1 LVSQLL
7 TALLVTWAFA
17 ALAYALGMIS
27 RSGALGGFLVGTT
40 IYASLGPRG
49 FAVLALFV
57 VGGSLLTRLGYAS
70 KARTGTAQ
78 EHGGRR
84 SARNALANCAVATFC
99 AILAATGSEPFIA
112 AFVASLGAAFADTAE
127 SEIGQLFSR
136 TPRLITTL
144 QRVPPGTD
152 GAISPPGTLA
162 GVGAAGLTAALGLAL
177 GMLETPAA
185 ALFVATA
192 AFLGT
197 VADSLIGGLSPR
209 AGNEL
214 TNVLCTLVAALL
226 AFTFAYLVWGGGIR
240 SSHNDIRVDYKSSG
254 ARISWSEVPE
264 TMSFT
269 VAEAQTSY
277 WVMKATIS

>member
-7 TALLVTWAFA
+7 TALLVTGAFA

-27 RSGALGGFLVGTT
+27 RSGALGGLLVGTT

-57 VGGSLLTRLGYAS
+57 VGGSLLTRLGYGS

-99 AILAATGSEPFIA
+99 AILAAATGSEPFIA

-152 GAISPPGTLA
+152 GAVSLPGTLA

-185 ALFVATA
+185 ALFVAAA

-197 VADSLIGGLSPR
+197 VADSLIGGLSSR

-226 AFTFAYLVWGGGIR
+226 VFTFAYLVWGGGMR
-240 SSHNDIRVDYKSSG
+240 SSHHDIR
-254 ARISWSEVPE
+254 SEVPE
-264 TMSFT
+264 TMSGTIRTTMST
-269 VAEAQTSY
+269 VALTNSASR
-277 WVMKATIS
+277 AGLIL

>member
-1 LVSQLL
+1 MASQLL
-7 TALLVTWAFA
+7 TGVLVTAAFA
-17 ALAYALGMIS
+17 SLAYALGMIS
-27 RSGALGGFLVGTT
+27 RSGALGGFLVGTA

-57 VGGSLLTRLGYAS
+57 VAGSLLTRLGYGS
-70 KARTGTAQ
+70 KQRSGIAQ

-84 SARNALANCAVATFC
+84 SARNALANCAVATLC
-99 AILAATGSEPFIA
+99 AILAAATGSETLTA

-144 QRVPPGTD
+144 QKVPPGTD
-152 GAISPPGTLA
+152 GAISLPGTLA
-162 GVGAAGLTAALGLAL
+162 GVGAAGLTAILALALGLLGTPGSAL
-177 GMLETPAA
+177 V
-185 ALFVATA
+185 VAIA

-197 VADSLIGGLSPR
+197 IADSLIGDLLPR

-226 AFTFAYLVWGGGIR
+226 ALIFA
-240 SSHNDIRVDYKSSG
+240 
-254 ARISWSEVPE
+254 
-264 TMSFT
+264 
-269 VAEAQTSY
+269 
-277 WVMKATIS
+277 

>member
-1 LVSQLL
+1 MASQFLA
-7 TALLVTWAFA
+7 ALLVTAAFA

-27 RSGALGGFLVGTT
+27 RSGALGGLLVGTT

-57 VGGSLLTRLGYAS
+57 IGGSLLTRLGYGS
-70 KARTGTAQ
+70 KQRTGTAQ

-99 AILAATGSEPFIA
+99 AILAATGSEPFTA

-144 QRVPPGTD
+144 QKVPPGTD
-152 GAISPPGTLA
+152 GAVSLPGTLA
-162 GVGAAGLTAALGLAL
+162 GAGAAGLTAVLGLAL
-177 GMLETPAA
+177 GMLETPAP
-185 ALFVATA
+185 ALLVATA

-197 VADSLIGGLSPR
+197 VADSLIGGLSSR

-214 TNVLCTLVAALL
+214 TNVLCTFVAALL
-226 AFTFAYLVWGGGIR
+226 ALILT
-240 SSHNDIRVDYKSSG
+240 
-254 ARISWSEVPE
+254 
-264 TMSFT
+264 
-269 VAEAQTSY
+269 
-277 WVMKATIS
+277 

>member
-1 LVSQLL
+1 MASQLL
-7 TALLVTWAFA
+7 AALLVTATFA

-27 RSGALGGFLVGTT
+27 RSGALGGLLVGTT

-57 VGGSLLTRLGYAS
+57 IGGSLLTRFGYGS
-70 KARTGTAQ
+70 KQHTGTAQ

-99 AILAATGSEPFIA
+99 AILAATGSEPFTA

-144 QRVPPGTD
+144 QKVPPGTD
-152 GAISPPGTLA
+152 GAVSLPGTLA
-162 GVGAAGLTAALGLAL
+162 GAGAAGLTAVLGLAL
-177 GMLETPAA
+177 GMLETPAP
-185 ALFVATA
+185 ALLVATA

-197 VADSLIGGLSPR
+197 VADSLIGGLSSR

-214 TNVLCTLVAALL
+214 TNVLCTFVAALL
-226 AFTFAYLVWGGGIR
+226 ALIFT
-240 SSHNDIRVDYKSSG
+240 
-254 ARISWSEVPE
+254 
-264 TMSFT
+264 
-269 VAEAQTSY
+269 
-277 WVMKATIS
+277 

>member
-1 LVSQLL
+1 MFDQVLAAPLV
-7 TALLVTWAFA
+7 TALFA

-27 RSGALGGFLVGTT
+27 RSGALGGLLVGTT
-40 IYASLGPRG
+40 IYTSLGPRG
-49 FAVLALFV
+49 FAILALFV
-57 VGGSLLTRLGYAS
+57 IGGSLLTRLGYAR
-70 KARTGTAQ
+70 KARTGAAQ

-144 QRVPPGTD
+144 QKVPPGTD
-152 GAISPPGTLA
+152 GAVSLLGTLA
-162 GVGAAGLTAALGLAL
+162 GVGAAGLTVVLGLAL
-177 GMLETPAA
+177 GMLETQAA
-185 ALFVATA
+185 ALLVATA

-197 VADSLIGGLSPR
+197 IVDSLIGALSPR

-226 AFTFAYLVWGGGIR
+226 ALSFA
-240 SSHNDIRVDYKSSG
+240 
-254 ARISWSEVPE
+254 
-264 TMSFT
+264 
-269 VAEAQTSY
+269 
-277 WVMKATIS
+277 

>member
-1 LVSQLL
+1 LASQLL
-7 TALLVTWAFA
+7 TGVVVTAAFA

-27 RSGALGGFLVGTT
+27 RSGALGGFLVGTA

-57 VGGSLLTRLGYAS
+57 VGGSLLTRLGYGS
-70 KARTGTAQ
+70 KQRTGTAQ

-84 SARNALANCAVATFC
+84 SARNALANCAVATLC
-99 AILAATGSEPFIA
+99 AILASTGSEPFTA

-144 QRVPPGTD
+144 QKAPPGTD
-152 GAISPPGTLA
+152 GAISVPGTLA
-162 GVGAAGLTAALGLAL
+162 GAGAAGLTTVLALAL
-177 GMLETPAA
+177 GMLETPGSAF
-185 ALFVATA
+185 LVAIA

-197 VADSLIGGLSPR
+197 VADSLIGGLSTR

-214 TNVLCTLVAALL
+214 TNLLCTLVAALL
-226 AFTFAYLVWGGGIR
+226 ALILA
-240 SSHNDIRVDYKSSG
+240 
-254 ARISWSEVPE
+254 
-264 TMSFT
+264 
-269 VAEAQTSY
+269 
-277 WVMKATIS
+277 